1 MGRVPPDFSVS
12 THLQHEMVWGTEV
25 YVGVG
30 VEFLIKDTSGS
41 QGPESGYCSISN
53 LSLQPDSHP
62 GLSCCQE
69 ERPKRGGK
77 YTDSPKEA
85 GQMPN
90 VFANA
95 RKRALERLFVFAL
108 SED

>member
-1 MGRVPPDFSVS
+1 MSTWLSYICLFQGISICYNVSDHVLLLIKYTEEQRWFSQTWLLLLYGCQS
-12 THLQHEMVWGTEV
+12 HQ
-25 YVGVG
+25 
-30 VEFLIKDTSGS
+30 FLIKDTSGS

-53 LSLQPDSHP
+53 LSLQPDNHP

-85 GQMPN
+85 GQMP
-90 VFANA
+90 
-95 RKRALERLFVFAL
+95 K
-108 SED
+108 